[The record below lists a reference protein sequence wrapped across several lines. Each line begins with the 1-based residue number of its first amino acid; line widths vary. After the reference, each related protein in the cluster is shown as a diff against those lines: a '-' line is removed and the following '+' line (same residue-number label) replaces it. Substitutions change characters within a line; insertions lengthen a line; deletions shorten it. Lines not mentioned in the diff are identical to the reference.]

1 MATCKDDCIH
11 YNVCHYHIDEETP
24 FSVTECNNFKNKA
37 DFAEVKHGKWIRHE
51 PNPEK
56 MRGFHKQGIGVTMA
70 ENSIYWT
77 CSICGDWGVP
87 HNKYCRE
94 CGARMDVGKDNNV
107 LANGRSDT

>member
-1 MATCKDDCIH
+1 MMGKRFIDADKLALKWMIASPKQRETFRQI
-11 YNVCHYHIDEETP
+11 IDEEPT
-24 FSVTECNNFKNKA
+24 A
-37 DFAEVKHGKWIRHE
+37 DVEEVKHGEWIRHE

-56 MRGFHKQGIGVTMA
+56 MRDFHNQGIGVVMA

-94 CGARMDVGKDNNV
+94 CGAKMDGEKKEGKEK
-107 LANGRSDT
+107 

>member
-1 MATCKDDCIH
+1 MICKDCLYCD
-11 YNVCHYHIDEETP
+11 VCKSRVMQFGYGFDENQEVPKEGCGVTIDG
-24 FSVTECNNFKNKA
+24 FVSKA
-37 DFAEVKHGKWIRHE
+37 DYVEVKHGEWIRHE

-56 MRGFHKQGIGVTMA
+56 MRAFHNQGIGVAMA

-94 CGARMDVGKDNNV
+94 CGAKMDG
-107 LANGRSDT
+107 